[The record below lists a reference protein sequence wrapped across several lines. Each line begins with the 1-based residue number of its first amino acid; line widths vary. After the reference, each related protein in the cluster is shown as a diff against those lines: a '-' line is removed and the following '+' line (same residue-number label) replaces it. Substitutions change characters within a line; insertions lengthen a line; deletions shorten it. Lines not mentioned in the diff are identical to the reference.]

1 MPPEETRPDGGPAAR
16 LERLV
21 EANRL
26 IMAELSLDGVLR
38 RVVES
43 ARAIVSAQYAALGVV
58 GYDGGL
64 EQFVHSGM
72 DRETVLAIG
81 DLPKGRGLLGAVTDT
96 GSTVRLESVAADGRS
111 SGVPLDHPALTSFLG
126 VPIRTAA
133 GVYGNLYLANPVG
146 RQAFSTEDENLIR
159 SLASTAGT
167 AVTNA
172 QNYTE
177 ALQRHEWLRVSSEVS
192 QRLMAE
198 DEDTASMLAGLARSA
213 QQIAR
218 AAGVLITLPVVRT
231 PRTLEIVATSGEG
244 VEQYRGIRFDASGS
258 LSWQAMQ
265 LGEPLVVQDVHAYL
279 KEAPHL
285 PLPMPINHVMV
296 VPLLGRDT
304 VRGTVT
310 VGRTKDWP
318 FTENDKELAQA
329 FAVQATLTLEMADAR
344 ADQQRIAMLEERAR
358 MAHNLHDNVV
368 QRLFAAGLTIQGASG
383 LSTDPAVRQQL
394 ATAVENLDETI
405 RTLRTSIFDIEPSVD
420 AVPPLAG
427 RILAV
432 VVEMTAMLGFTPV
445 LEVTGSVELVTDPE
459 LTSDVEAA
467 LRAALIE
474 VAQHANATSVRVDV
488 DVDGLM
494 LTLIVTDNGS
504 TPLASRPSPG
514 LDELQRRAE
523 KRSGALALSDIGGGA
538 QLFWSVPLA

>member
-146 RQAFSTEDENLIR
+146 RPAFSTEDENLIR

-523 KRSGALALSDIGGGA
+523 ERSGALALSDIGGGA